1 MHDFS
6 SLKEKQNYVDAYM
19 SKLAELRGEDFDE
32 GKPLWRIDVITPG
45 LRDGSTCV
53 FQFHHCL
60 SDGMGLVMFAIKSI
74 VDKDPIL
81 LQEISDRVDS
91 IVRKRRGGSISTRLL
106 RGLRYFESYV
116 YAFGNVLTH
125 LVMEDASMP
134 SSPFRGK
141 HVESNK
147 WSVAWSDP
155 IPLEGVKKI
164 SAQLNCT
171 VNQCFLGALGGAVRS
186 YMIQEGFTTDGR
198 VNFAMTVF
206 TSSNVDVS
214 SSKVCNNVSF
224 PVYALG
230 IHIKDTE
237 QRIQYLRDHTKRLH
251 RGGHAA
257 MVKHGLKCC
266 GLLPRETALPIFN
279 GLCRGTSLAVSNVH
293 GPVTQLS
300 VLDNPVNQIEAVIP
314 CGGGMGV
321 TMSFLTYRGSIGI
334 TSSGSGLSPSGHK
347 LLVGLL
353 SEEFKLLSHRSEN
366 GEIS

>member
-1 MHDFS
+1 
-6 SLKEKQNYVDAYM
+6 
-19 SKLAELRGEDFDE
+19 
-32 GKPLWRIDVITPG
+32 
-45 LRDGSTCV
+45 
-53 FQFHHCL
+53 
-60 SDGMGLVMFAIKSI
+60 
-74 VDKDPIL
+74 
-81 LQEISDRVDS
+81 
-91 IVRKRRGGSISTRLL
+91 
-106 RGLRYFESYV
+106 
-116 YAFGNVLTH
+116 
-125 LVMEDASMP
+125 
-134 SSPFRGK
+134 
-141 HVESNK
+141 
-147 WSVAWSDP
+147 
-155 IPLEGVKKI
+155 
-164 SAQLNCT
+164 
-171 VNQCFLGALGGAVRS
+171 
-186 YMIQEGFTTDGR
+186 MIQEGFTTDGR